1 MNTVLTETLS
11 SGGLPVR
18 ASHNERSGIVESLYR
33 TGSPVGSIWLRDVR
47 LGLSVVLCWIG
58 GLLYERSVCR
68 QERVFWQERSRN
80 RGSLSSAPTMIP
92 CIDSISGWATCACW
106 R

>member
-18 ASHNERSGIVESLYR
+18 ASHNERSGIVESR
-33 TGSPVGSIWLRDVR
+33 TGPVGSIWLRDVR

-68 QERVFWQERSRN
+68 
-80 RGSLSSAPTMIP
+80 
-92 CIDSISGWATCACW
+92 
-106 R
+106 